1 MNKRTPIRKMLLV
14 LLPVLLAAPVW
25 AQDQGAP
32 DQGDNNPPSQA
43 ARLSVADGNVS
54 LQPSGET
61 DWSPASI
68 NYTITTGDRI
78 YADEGARAE
87 LEAGPFA
94 VRMSETTDLTLANFN
109 DQILQLGV
117 GQGSVRVSVY
127 QLPSGQTVE
136 IDTPN
141 GALVAQGPGSY
152 RVDVDRNNGT
162 RVIVNTG
169 GLQISAG
176 DVNQQLGSGQA
187 VQLTGTNPVQVNGTG
202 FPGQDGFDKWCQSR
216 DDRVRGFRDAQYVSP
231 YTPGAEDLGQYGRW
245 QTVPDYGPVWYP
257 SGVEAGWV
265 PYRHGHWAWVEPW
278 GWTWVEDEPWGYA
291 PFHYGRWALIGGAW
305 GWVPG
310 PVAVRPVFAPA
321 LVAFVGGGG
330 FTVGFSAG
338 GVGLA
343 AWFPLGPRDPYI
355 PWYHASPTYI
365 RQVNV
370 TNVRNVTN
378 ITNITNVTNVTNVNV
393 NNIHYAYR
401 DVATTAVPGNVFR
414 SGQPVSHAAVKV
426 TPQQLAKAQVIAHP
440 AVAPARTAA
449 FGGRTPAAR
458 PVAKAQPVRTARVI
472 APPPAG
478 RGSQPAT
485 RVAPNGTPAHPA
497 APNVNRAPVES
508 APPARAT
515 EAPANK
521 PAPEARPAPA
531 ERAAPAT
538 KAPATKPAP
547 EPRPAPAER
556 AAPAQRYAPPSTPPR
571 FITRTPP
578 PSRDVPFTAHQP
590 ALQQHPG
597 RPLEP
602 QQEEN
607 LRQGKPAGPAR
618 DREILPHAPAPKAQ
632 PRSES
637 RPAPKEDKKH

>member
-1 MNKRTPIRKMLLV
+1 MNKRNRTSKILLL
-14 LLPVLLAAPVW
+14 LLPVLLAASLW
-25 AQDQGAP
+25 AQDQGVP
-32 DQGDNNPPSQA
+32 DEGDNPPSEA

-61 DWSPASI
+61 DWSPATR
-68 NYTITTGDRI
+68 NYTLTTGDRL
-78 YADEGARAE
+78 YTDQGARAE
-87 LEAGPFA
+87 MEAGPVA

-109 DQILQLGV
+109 DQFLQLGV

-141 GALVAQGPGSY
+141 GALTVQNPGSY
-152 RVDVDRNNGT
+152 RVDVDPNNGT
-162 RVIVNTG
+162 RVIVNNG
-169 GLQISAG
+169 GLQITAG
-176 DVNQQLGSGQA
+176 DINQELGSGQA
-187 VQLTGTNPVQVNGTG
+187 VELVGTEPVQVSGIG
-202 FPGQDGFDKWCQSR
+202 FPGRDGFDQWCQSR

-231 YTPGAEDLGQYGRW
+231 YVPGAEDLDQYGSW

-265 PYRHGHWAWVEPW
+265 PYRLGHWAWIEPW

-291 PFHYGRWALIGGAW
+291 PFHYGRWALIGSRW

-310 PVAVRPVFAPA
+310 PVAVRPIFAPA

-330 FTVGFSAG
+330 FSVGVSVG
-338 GVGLA
+338 GGGLA
-343 AWFPLGPRDPYI
+343 AWFPLGPRDPFI

-370 TNVRNVTN
+370 TNVRNVT
-378 ITNITNVTNVTNVNV
+378 ITNITSVNVT
-393 NNIHYAYR
+393 NIHYAYR

-414 SGQPVSHAAVKV
+414 SGQPVAHAAVRV

-440 AVAPARTAA
+440 EIAPARTAA
-449 FGGRTPAAR
+449 FGGRAPAPR
-458 PVAKAQPVRTARVI
+458 PVAKAQPVRTARVV

-485 RVAPNGTPAHPA
+485 RVAPNGAPARPA

-508 APPARAT
+508 APAARGT
-515 EAPANK
+515 EAPANR
-521 PAPEARPAPA
+521 PAPETRPAPA
-531 ERAAPAT
+531 ERAAPA
-538 KAPATKPAP
+538 
-547 EPRPAPAER
+547 PRYTPPS
-556 AAPAQRYAPPSTPPR
+556 APPR
-571 FITRTPP
+571 VITRTPP
-578 PSRDVPFTAHQP
+578 PPRDVPFTTHQP

-607 LRQGKPAGPAR
+607 LRQGRPAGPPK
-618 DREILPHAPAPKAQ
+618 DREILPHAAA
-632 PRSES
+632 PRSQPKPES
-637 RPAPKEDKKH
+637 KPASKQDKKH